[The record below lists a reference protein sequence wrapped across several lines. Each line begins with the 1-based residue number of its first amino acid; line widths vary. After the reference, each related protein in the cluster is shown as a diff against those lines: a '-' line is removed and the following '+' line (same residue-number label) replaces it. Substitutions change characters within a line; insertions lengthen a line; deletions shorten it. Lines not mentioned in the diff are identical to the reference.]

1 MTELWRLS
9 AAQLAAG
16 FRGGAFTPVDALEAC
31 LGRIA
36 QCRAA
41 LNHMVVVDEASAR
54 SAAEASRRRW
64 AQGEPLSLL
73 DGVPISLK
81 DNLHAA
87 GLPTTWGS
95 RLLAG
100 FVPSRDEL
108 PVARLRK
115 AGALFLGKTNLP
127 EFATQGYTS
136 NLVSGT
142 TRNPW
147 DRALTPGGSSGGAVA
162 AVASGCG
169 PLAVATDGGGSTRRP
184 ASHCGLVGFKP
195 SASLVPRSGGLPEIF
210 LGYEVVGAI
219 GRNLADVR
227 TLMGVLAEADLA
239 VSARPARI
247 LYVPRFADHPV
258 DSGIAREVNEAAR
271 RFEQLGHSVEEAATF
286 DLAEQVNALWP
297 TLSAVGLAW
306 MFGASDRWPEFA
318 SSSGQAPNISLCG
331 DAAQASLSAGRE
343 VMGSTVFEI
352 LAAVQTLNRRLDAL
366 FAGHDFILTP
376 ATAALPWPAE
386 QTHPSDIAGQAVG
399 PRGHAVFTAFA
410 NAAGLPAIAMPCGF
424 VRGLPTGFQLIGRAG
439 ADRPVLALAQQY
451 EHAHPLMDRWPDL

>member
-1 MTELWRLS
+1 MTELWRFS

-16 FRGGAFTPVDALEAC
+16 FRDGAFTPVDALEAC

-36 QCRAA
+36 QCQPA
-41 LNHMVVVDEASAR
+41 LNHMVVVDEVNAR

-64 AQGEPLSLL
+64 AQGEPLGPL
-73 DGVPISLK
+73 DGVPVSLK

-95 RLLAG
+95 RLFVD
-100 FVPSRDEL
+100 FVPPRDEL
-108 PVARLRK
+108 PVGQLRK

-162 AVASGCG
+162 AVATGCG

-195 SASLVPRSGGLPEIF
+195 SASLVPRGGGLPEIF

-239 VSARPARI
+239 ASAQPARI
-247 LYVPRFADHPV
+247 LYV
-258 DSGIAREVNEAAR
+258 
-271 RFEQLGHSVEEAATF
+271 
-286 DLAEQVNALWP
+286 
-297 TLSAVGLAW
+297 
-306 MFGASDRWPEFA
+306 
-318 SSSGQAPNISLCG
+318 
-331 DAAQASLSAGRE
+331 
-343 VMGSTVFEI
+343 
-352 LAAVQTLNRRLDAL
+352 
-366 FAGHDFILTP
+366 TP
-376 ATAALPWPAE
+376 AL
-386 QTHPSDIAGQAVG
+386 
-399 PRGHAVFTAFA
+399 HAK
-410 NAAGLPAIAMPCGF
+410 
-424 VRGLPTGFQLIGRAG
+424 
-439 ADRPVLALAQQY
+439 
-451 EHAHPLMDRWPDL
+451 